1 MISQDRLI
9 KEEQIIL
16 NKVIE
21 QLDNAMLKENRNL
34 TKSKLEHKKAIDM
47 CLPDTYGSLVKAL
60 SDEENAKRNLK
71 KAKKI
76 KDELYDTRLELECRD
91 VYPNGAVGRP

>member
-9 KEEQIIL
+9 KEEQAIL

-21 QLDNAMLKENRNL
+21 QLDNAMLKENTSL
-34 TKSKLEHKKAIDM
+34 TKSKLERKKAKDM

>member
-34 TKSKLEHKKAIDM
+34 TKSKLEHKKAIETAKNFLKM
-47 CLPDTYGSLVKAL
+47 GL
-60 SDEENAKRNLK
+60 SIEQVASGTGLTVEELRVLK
-71 KAKKI
+71 
-76 KDELYDTRLELECRD
+76 
-91 VYPNGAVGRP
+91 